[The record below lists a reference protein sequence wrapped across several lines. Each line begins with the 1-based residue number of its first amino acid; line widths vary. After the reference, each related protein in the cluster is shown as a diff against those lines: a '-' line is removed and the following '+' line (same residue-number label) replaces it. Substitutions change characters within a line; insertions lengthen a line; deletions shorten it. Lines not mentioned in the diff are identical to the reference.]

1 MWNSITSQRLPR
13 GLVSLTVLSLGIA
26 AAVTSSPALADEVS
40 GAVYV
45 LSNSAAGNK
54 VLIYGRHENGE
65 LTYSGSVPTGGKGT
79 ITPPPPNGAP
89 GIDPLGSQG
98 SLVYHDGLLIA
109 VNAGSNDISLFR
121 AEDDELT
128 LLDRVPSGGVM
139 PTSVTMLGGLV
150 YVQNAGG
157 TPNISGFF
165 LDAWRRRLSPLQDST
180 VPLPGGTSA
189 GPGEVSFAAHGE
201 VLVVTEKGT
210 NLIDT
215 FRLDWRGRPTLAS
228 STASGGNTP
237 FGFSVTHSKNLI
249 VADAGSG
256 AVSSY
261 KLREDGSLQTIDAA
275 VSLNG
280 QTASCWLVTTANGR
294 FAFTGDAGSEAIS
307 ALSVS
312 PRRCLRGLPRRPT
325 AQHLIWD
332 SLKMAASSMYEALKG
347 QTHPCQVRSRASR
360 SGRTDRLLRST
371 PSPIC
376 QQAQTVSPCVD
387 VA

>member
-1 MWNSITSQRLPR
+1 
-13 GLVSLTVLSLGIA
+13 
-26 AAVTSSPALADEVS
+26 
-40 GAVYV
+40 
-45 LSNSAAGNK
+45 
-54 VLIYGRHENGE
+54 
-65 LTYSGSVPTGGKGT
+65 
-79 ITPPPPNGAP
+79 
-89 GIDPLGSQG
+89 
-98 SLVYHDGLLIA
+98 
-109 VNAGSNDISLFR
+109 
-121 AEDDELT
+121 
-128 LLDRVPSGGVM
+128 
-139 PTSVTMLGGLV
+139 
-150 YVQNAGG
+150 
-157 TPNISGFF
+157 
-165 LDAWRRRLSPLQDST
+165 
-180 VPLPGGTSA
+180 LPGGTSA

-312 PRRCLRGLPRRPT
+312 PSGNVAL
-325 AQHLIWD
+325 
-332 SLKMAASSMYEALKG
+332 LKGVAASTNGAALDLG
-347 QTHPCQVRSRASR
+347 FTEDGRFLYVRSAQGANASLP
-360 SGRTDRLLRST
+360 G
-371 PSPIC
+371 
-376 QQAQTVSPCVD
+376 TVSGFKVGQDGSLTAVNSLSNLPAGADGIAVR
-387 VA
+387 